1 MAIDITRSSL
11 NLSKVK
17 IGESIYHIKDA
28 ELQAALNT
36 AAQKAAATAIDASN
50 KSSNEAVPTI
60 KAITDYINGEME
72 GLTSAMHFAGVTDPE
87 DGDTFEQRVAALYAQ
102 EGHDELRAGD
112 IVIDGTT
119 EYVYSGSEWKELG
132 DEGNYVSKSQLETA
146 LQNLSVAGV
155 ALGADKAITTAELKE
170 ALGLGALAYKNDA
183 SGSITVPTA
192 AQTLAGLAKAGE
204 YTVSGDAVAVPATYS
219 ALDVT
224 PAGSVEL
231 TAGTAAAATY
241 DKAVSGSAS
250 VIGSVQYDKVDS
262 NVAITAA
269 APQAGETANY
279 TPAGSV
285 SLPSFSG
292 SVTLAS
298 TNVATVTDQGTAYTL
313 SDGGV
318 SKAADTKSAFA
329 SEGVTAHMA
338 SGAEISGDTDAET
351 LIFAAA
357 ATAQAVT
364 ASGDITYTKQTISG
378 SLPTFGTQAVATAGE
393 KTVAVTAGGDASFT
407 GTAVFMKGAA
417 TTSKVDADTAP
428 TTVAVSITNETANAT
443 MTQPTFSAEFTGT
456 SKTVTPSVAT
466 TVDAAPANAK
476 ITVASEDKAITL
488 ATESKTIT
496 VS

>member
-36 AAQKAAATAIDASN
+36 AAQKAAATLIDASN
-50 KSSNEAVPTI
+50 KSSNDAVPTI

-72 GLTSAMHFAGVTDPE
+72 GLTSAMHFAGVTDPT
-87 DGDTFEQRVAALYAQ
+87 DGDTFADRVAALYAK
-102 EGHDELRAGD
+102 EGHDPLRAGD

-119 EYVYSGSEWKELG
+119 EYVYDGSAWKELG
-132 DEGNYVSKSQLETA
+132 DEDNYVSKSQLETA
-146 LQNLSVAGV
+146 LQNLSVADV
-155 ALGADKAITTAELKE
+155 ALGTDKAITAAELKE

-183 SGSITVPTA
+183 AGSVTVPKA
-192 AQTLAGLAKAGE
+192 AQTLSGLAKAGE
-204 YTVSGDAVAVPATYS
+204 YIVSGDAVAVPATYD

-231 TAGTAAAATY
+231 TAGTAAAASY

-250 VIGSVQYDKVDS
+250 VIGSVQYDKVNS

-269 APQAGETANY
+269 APQEGETANY

-298 TNVATVTDQGTAYTL
+298 TDVATVTNAGTAYAL
-313 SDGGV
+313 SGGSV
-318 SKAADTKSAFA
+318 SKADDAKAAFA

-364 ASGDITYTKQTISG
+364 AAGDVTYTAPTLTG
-378 SLPTFGTQAVATAGE
+378 SLPTFGTQAVATAGN
-393 KTVAVTAGGDASFT
+393 KDVTVTAGGDASFT

-428 TTVAVSITNETANAT
+428 TTVAVTITNEPANAT
-443 MTQPTFSAEFTGT
+443 MTQPTFSAAFSGT
-456 SKTVTPSVAT
+456 QKTVTPTVAT
-466 TVDAAPANAK
+466 TAQAAPANAK
-476 ITVASEDKAITL
+476 ITVASENKEIAL
-488 ATESKTIT
+488 ETESKTVT